1 MPQTLVKT
9 KLRAPRTRPN
19 LVERPRL
26 HKILD
31 RGEGRKLTLVSAPAG
46 FGKTTLLVEWLVE
59 RSGNGRSGVWLSLD
73 GSDNDPARFLSY
85 LVGALQNVM
94 EGIGEGVLALLRVPE
109 LPPLETLVG
118 ALINELAASG
128 REVTVFLDDYHLID
142 ARPVHEAVSFFLE
155 QLPEN
160 VDLVIASRT
169 DPPLPLSRLRVRD
182 QVTEIKAADLRFT
195 SE

>member
-1 MPQTLVKT
+1 
-9 KLRAPRTRPN
+9 
-19 LVERPRL
+19 VERPRL

-128 REVTVFLDDYHLID
+128 REVTVFFDDYHLID
-142 ARPVHEAVSFFLE
+142 ARPVHAAVSFFLE